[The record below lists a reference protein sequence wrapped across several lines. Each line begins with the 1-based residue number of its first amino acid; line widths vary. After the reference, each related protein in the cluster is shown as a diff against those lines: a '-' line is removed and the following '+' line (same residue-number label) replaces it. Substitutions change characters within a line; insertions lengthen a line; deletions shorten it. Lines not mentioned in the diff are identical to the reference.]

1 MLRLIQDLTLPED
14 ISRELPTRMI
24 AIRKANGLTQAV
36 VADRLGVTHGGYGHY
51 ERGFRRVPL
60 EMIPRLAEALECGE
74 ADLLGLTEQKAKRGP
89 VSGWEKRVSA
99 IKSLPRDRQKEIQ
112 NVVDALLNKAS

>member
-1 MLRLIQDLTLPED
+1 
-14 ISRELPTRMI
+14 MI
-24 AIRKANGLTQAV
+24 AIHKANGLTQAV
-36 VADRLGVTHGGYGHY
+36 VAGRLGVTHGGYGHY

-112 NVVDALLNKAS
+112 NVVDALLDKAS